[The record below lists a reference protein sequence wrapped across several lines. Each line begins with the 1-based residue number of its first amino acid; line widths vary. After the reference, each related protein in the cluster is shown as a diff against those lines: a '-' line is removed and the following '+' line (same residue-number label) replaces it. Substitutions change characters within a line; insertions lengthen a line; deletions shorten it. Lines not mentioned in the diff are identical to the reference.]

1 MSVEYS
7 GDPGHP
13 CPARGRSAADAGL
26 GCRPRYGRRPAQRG
40 AGRGQA
46 NRGRARSAA
55 ERHVRRAHLAAAATA
70 DRGPACPFGRRHRAG
85 GARDVRRGGPV
96 PAVCAAGR
104 VPPGGD
110 RLAVLF
116 LAPRTDRSGSAAC
129 WDRRPRAAGGTM
141 TGGGAVEH
149 FRRVVESAVRGAAG
163 VVVTVALFAAA
174 AAVGGRGGVAIASA
188 WVAVAG
194 SYCLANFWH
203 CRETHCAVT
212 GPGWMLAAVL
222 GFAAALAPGTAL
234 SWYRVNVETL
244 VFVVILAAGYGLEYL
259 VAARTGRR
267 VLGQEG
273 QHAQN
278 R

>member
-1 MSVEYS
+1 
-7 GDPGHP
+7 
-13 CPARGRSAADAGL
+13 
-26 GCRPRYGRRPAQRG
+26 
-40 AGRGQA
+40 
-46 NRGRARSAA
+46 
-55 ERHVRRAHLAAAATA
+55 
-70 DRGPACPFGRRHRAG
+70 
-85 GARDVRRGGPV
+85 
-96 PAVCAAGR
+96 
-104 VPPGGD
+104 
-110 RLAVLF
+110 
-116 LAPRTDRSGSAAC
+116 
-129 WDRRPRAAGGTM
+129 M
-141 TGGGAVEH
+141 TGGGVIERY
-149 FRRVVESAVRGAAG
+149 RRGAEPAVRGVAG
-163 VVVTVALFAAA
+163 VAVTVAFFAVA

-212 GPGWMLAAVL
+212 GPGWTLTAAL

-244 VFVVILAAGYGLEYL
+244 VFVVILAAGYGLQCV

-267 VLGQEG
+267 ALGQEG

>member
-1 MSVEYS
+1 
-7 GDPGHP
+7 
-13 CPARGRSAADAGL
+13 
-26 GCRPRYGRRPAQRG
+26 
-40 AGRGQA
+40 
-46 NRGRARSAA
+46 
-55 ERHVRRAHLAAAATA
+55 
-70 DRGPACPFGRRHRAG
+70 
-85 GARDVRRGGPV
+85 
-96 PAVCAAGR
+96 
-104 VPPGGD
+104 
-110 RLAVLF
+110 
-116 LAPRTDRSGSAAC
+116 
-129 WDRRPRAAGGTM
+129 M
-141 TGGGAVEH
+141 TGGGVIERY
-149 FRRVVESAVRGAAG
+149 RRGAEPAVRGVTG
-163 VVVTVALFAAA
+163 VVVTVAFFAVA

-212 GPGWMLAAVL
+212 GPGWTLTAML

-244 VFVVILAAGYGLEYL
+244 VFVVILAAGYGLECL

-267 VLGQEG
+267 VPGQEG